1 MKTKSFS
8 VSLKSLMLISATLLI
23 FDGPTAAQPA
33 PPQPGMHETVTVV
46 APYIVRRATV
56 TPATGTPATGGGMAR
71 QIEVVSVDR
80 AVDFSD
86 LDLSSSSGAATL
98 EKRIKDAAAEA
109 CREIDKRY
117 PKNVYIPVSPNQDCA
132 GIAAG
137 NAMKIA
143 DELIA
148 AAHVR

>member
-1 MKTKSFS
+1 MNKKSYA
-8 VSLKSLMLISATLLI
+8 VGLKSLMLISAAMFI
-23 FDGPTAAQPA
+23 GNGPTVAQPA
-33 PPQPGMHETVTVV
+33 SSGMHETVTVV
-46 APYIVRRATV
+46 APYIVRRAAM
-56 TPATGTPATGGGMAR
+56 TPATGTPAAGGGMAR

-80 AVDFSD
+80 AVNFSD
-86 LDLSSSSGAATL
+86 LDLNQPAGAAML

-117 PKNVYIPVSPNQDCA
+117 PKTVYIPVSPNQDCV

-148 AAHVR
+148 ASHIR